1 MWYWWFGFGLLLGAS
16 LMYIGMKLKKR
27 DGTLVIDQTNPSKDV
42 MRFEID
48 DLDILSKKKEI
59 ILRVNKRAIVKKS
72 EIQLSQD
79 EFLDFTQN

>member
-1 MWYWWFGFGLLLGAS
+1 MWYWWFAFGLLLGAS
-16 LMYIGMKLKKR
+16 LMYVGMKLKKK
-27 DGTLVIDQTNPSKDV
+27 DGTLVIDQTNPRKDV